1 MNHAISENSNFEENH
16 PENSLDVKSIT
27 RGIVDNPEA
36 ILFDLDGTLVDS
48 AADLKQALN
57 QTLLA
62 LGMKPRSTQQVHQ
75 WIGNGVNK
83 LLHRGLTNSMDGIAS
98 DDDFWRAKNIFN
110 IEYERQSGRES
121 SLYPGVM
128 QSLDKLSTYSIL
140 MVCVTNKD
148 RRFTLPLLKK
158 MDILQYFDVIVC
170 GDDLNNKKPHPE
182 PLLYAV
188 NKLNIKPE
196 KCVMVGDS
204 ASDVGAAN
212 AAKIPMICVDY
223 GYSQGID
230 LNKLDID
237 VMISSI
243 HQIEKHFVKT

>member
-1 MNHAISENSNFEENH
+1 MNRAISEIPNFEENH
-16 PENSLDVKSIT
+16 SENIITAESVASGIDVDPEV
-27 RGIVDNPEA
+27 V
-36 ILFDLDGTLVDS
+36 LFDLDGTLVDS
-48 AADLKQALN
+48 APDLRQALN
-57 QTLLA
+57 KTLLA
-62 LGMKPRSTQQVHQ
+62 LDIKPRSLQQVHQ

-98 DDDFWRAKNIFN
+98 GDDFWRAKSIFN

-121 SLYPGVM
+121 TLYPGVM
-128 QSLDKLSTYSIL
+128 QTLEKLSSHSII

-158 MDILQYFDVIVC
+158 LDILRYFDVVVC
-170 GDDLNNKKPHPE
+170 GDDLSNKKPHPE
-182 PLLYAV
+182 PLLYAA

-204 ASDVGAAN
+204 ASDIGAAN
-212 AAKIPMICVDY
+212 EAKIPIICVDY

-230 LNKLDID
+230 LNKLNID
-237 VMISSI
+237 VMISNI
-243 HQIEKHFVKT
+243 KQIENYFVKT